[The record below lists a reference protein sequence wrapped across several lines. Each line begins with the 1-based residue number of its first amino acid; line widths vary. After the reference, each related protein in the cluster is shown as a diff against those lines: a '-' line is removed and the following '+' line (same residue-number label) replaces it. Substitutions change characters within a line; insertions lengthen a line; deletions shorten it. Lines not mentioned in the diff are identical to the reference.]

1 MHSSTLLTAAMV
13 LALLAAC
20 SERSAPQVAHEA
32 SSPQATLPP
41 LDAEPGAVRAKLNA
55 GGIPAVYVAHF
66 EMDQLAR
73 IDEQRQIPDV
83 APLRSE
89 YTFKGARL
97 LSYRG
102 AKLSDAAQLDLQF
115 DMQGVLQSGQGPNV
129 NDEEIAAIRNRA
141 QLLRSHALAQRATKM
156 H

>member
-1 MHSSTLLTAAMV
+1 MPRSTLLTAALIV
-13 LALLAAC
+13 TLAAC
-20 SERSAPQVAHEA
+20 SDGSTPQSAPVPVP
-32 SSPQATLPP
+32 SPTALPP
-41 LDAEPGAVRAKLNA
+41 LEAEPGALHAKLNA
-55 GGIPAVYVAHF
+55 GGIPAEYVAHF
-66 EMDQLAR
+66 EAHQLAR
-73 IDEQRQIPDV
+73 IDEQRQ
-83 APLRSE
+83 APNNALLRSE

-102 AKLSDAAQLDLQF
+102 AQPSDVGQLDLQF

-129 NDEEIAAIRNRA
+129 SDEEIAAIRNRA

>member
-1 MHSSTLLTAAMV
+1 MPKSTLLTVTLVVA
-13 LALLAAC
+13 LAAC
-20 SERSAPQVAHEA
+20 SDGSTPQSAAARVTSRTAP
-32 SSPQATLPP
+32 SPLE
-41 LDAEPGAVRAKLNA
+41 AEPGALHAKLNV
-55 GGIPAVYVAHF
+55 GGIPAEYVAHF
-66 EMDQLAR
+66 EASQLAR
-73 IDEQRQIPDV
+73 IDEQRQAPNS

-102 AKLSDAAQLDLQF
+102 AKLSDVAQLDLQF

-129 NDEEIAAIRNRA
+129 SDEEIAAIRNRA
-141 QLLRSHALAQRATKM
+141 QLLRSHALGQRATKM